1 MEAMYSA
8 KESASSET
16 TTSKTPSA
24 PNGTAKENALLAP
37 SEQSGR
43 KENAKS
49 SVTNVKPGMEEL
61 QPAHPVTEDTSS
73 AKENVK

>member
-1 MEAMYSA
+1 MYSA
-8 KESASSET
+8 KASASSET

-24 PNGTAKENALLAP
+24 PSGTAKATALLAP

-49 SVTNVKPGMEEL
+49 SVTNAKPGTEEL
-61 QPAHPVTEDTSS
+61 QSAHPVTEDTNS
-73 AKENVK
+73 AKENAK